1 MIIKDVKFK
10 IDAENETLREDYEDN
25 LIDLAENLAICMA
38 EMRKWEA
45 FKHAAAQALSEGM
58 NLLEIAQLTTGDH
71 VFQLTEDGLNVEYSK
86 GVVHGN
92 IP

>member
-71 VFQLTEDGLNVEYSK
+71 VFQLTEEGLNVEYSK
-86 GVVHGN
+86 GVVH
-92 IP
+92 

>member
-10 IDAENETLREDYEDN
+10 IDAENETLSEDYEDN

-58 NLLEIAQLTTGDH
+58 NLLEIAQLNTGDH

-86 GVVHGN
+86 GVVH
-92 IP
+92 

>member
-1 MIIKDVKFK
+1 MIIKDIKFK

-58 NLLEIAQLTTGDH
+58 NLLEIAQLNTGDH
-71 VFQLTEDGLNVEYSK
+71 LFQLTEDGLHVEYSK
-86 GVVHGN
+86 GVVH
-92 IP
+92 

>member
-10 IDAENETLREDYEDN
+10 IDAENETLRDDYEDN

-58 NLLEIAQLTTGDH
+58 NLLEIAQLNTGDH
-71 VFQLTEDGLNVEYSK
+71 VFQLSEDGLHVEYSK
-86 GVVHGN
+86 GLVH
-92 IP
+92 

>member
-10 IDAENETLREDYEDN
+10 SDAENETLREDYEDN

-86 GVVHGN
+86 GVVH
-92 IP
+92 

>member
-58 NLLEIAQLTTGDH
+58 NLLEIAQLNTGDH

-86 GVVHGN
+86 GVVH
-92 IP
+92 

>member
-58 NLLEIAQLTTGDH
+58 NLLEIAQLNTGDH
-71 VFQLTEDGLNVEYSK
+71 VFQLSENGLHVEYSK
-86 GVVHGN
+86 VVVH
-92 IP
+92 

>member
-86 GVVHGN
+86 GVVH
-92 IP
+92 

>member
-58 NLLEIAQLTTGDH
+58 NLLEIAQLNTGDH
-71 VFQLTEDGLNVEYSK
+71 VFQLTEDGLHVEYSK
-86 GVVHGN
+86 GVVH
-92 IP
+92 

>member
-58 NLLEIAQLTTGDH
+58 NLLEIAQLNTGDH
-71 VFQLTEDGLNVEYSK
+71 VFQLSEDGLHVEYSK
-86 GVVHGN
+86 GVVH
-92 IP
+92 

>member
-10 IDAENETLREDYEDN
+10 IDAENDTLREDYEDN

-45 FKHAAAQALSEGM
+45 FKHAAAQALSDGM
-58 NLLEIAQLTTGDH
+58 HFLEIAQLNTGDH
-71 VFQLTEDGLNVEYSK
+71 VFQLTEDGLHVEYSK
-86 GVVHGN
+86 GVVH
-92 IP
+92 

>member
-58 NLLEIAQLTTGDH
+58 NLLEIAQLNTGDH
-71 VFQLTEDGLNVEYSK
+71 IFQLSEDGLHVEYSK
-86 GVVHGN
+86 GVVH
-92 IP
+92 

>member
-10 IDAENETLREDYEDN
+10 IDAENETLREDHEDN

-58 NLLEIAQLTTGDH
+58 NLLEIAQLNTGDH

-86 GVVHGN
+86 GVVH
-92 IP
+92 

>member
-45 FKHAAAQALSEGM
+45 CKPAAAQAISEGM
-58 NLLEIAQLTTGDH
+58 NLLGIAQLNTGDH

-86 GVVHGN
+86 GVVH
-92 IP
+92 